1 MIPNQESLS
10 ERVFR
15 ELSNQLRQARI
26 QITEIRQ
33 RSERAEIAGGVS
45 ASTLANAPT
54 NAGTNT
60 DGVSLLFISNARKV
74 GEGVGAGTGTL
85 CYFNPATG
93 TWFRVADDTA
103 AVT

>member
-1 MIPNQESLS
+1 MIPNQETLS

-15 ELSNQLRQARI
+15 QVTSELREVRKHISETRLK
-26 QITEIRQ
+26 
-33 RSERAEIAGGVS
+33 SERAEIAGGVG